1 MKGIMTITTTGSKK
15 FSALKLGLAT
25 AAAAALAFGSMTP
38 AYAADYQIGP
48 DDVAGFE
55 NGAEGTDGYNYDQ
68 WHVGNVD
75 TAGTETSASLTFNE
89 CSVTTL
95 APVQRTI
102 TQVLK
107 GYPIDSRPDTVEEAS
122 ALIDSLAV
130 EVVDG
135 SVTLQL
141 PVFLYG
147 EDENGQETRTFTTVR
162 NAEGFGAGTGTWSE
176 DTHVLDSTG
185 LGGGTKSMLLEF
197 FGEFDRIEILGVGF
211 TGTAGTEVESLS
223 FGGDTFTFGTGD
235 CLPQDEESNET
246 PGDENPEGENPGE
259 SPELSDGNSDAPTE
273 PRKPARV
280 ETGL

>member
-1 MKGIMTITTTGSKK
+1 MTITAMGSKK

-38 AYAADYQIGP
+38 AYAADYQLGP

-55 NGAEGTDGYNYDQ
+55 IGGNGSEDGFNYDQ

-75 TAGTETSASLTFNE
+75 TPGTETSASLLFNE

-95 APVQRTI
+95 APVERTV

-107 GYPIDSRPDTVEEAS
+107 GFPVDGRPDTLEEAS
-122 ALIDSLAV
+122 ALIDSLSV

-141 PVFLYG
+141 PVFLYE
-147 EDENGQETRTFTTVR
+147 EDENGRETRTFTTVR
-162 NAEGFGAGTGTWSE
+162 NVDGFGAGTGTWSD
-176 DTHVLDSTG
+176 DTPLLDSTG
-185 LGGGTKSMLLEF
+185 LGGGNKTLLIEF
-197 FGEFDRIEILGVGF
+197 LGELDRFEILGVGF
-211 TGTAGTEVESLS
+211 TGATGTEVESLS

-235 CLPQDEESNET
+235 CLPEEEIDET
-246 PGDENPEGENPGE
+246 PGDDNPEED
-259 SPELSDGNSDAPTE
+259 PELSDGNTDAPIG